1 MSAPIELAREDDS
14 QAEEP
19 ELVLDLESGAVII
32 CPHCGHSFTQ
42 PPPSEGD

>member
-1 MSAPIELAREDDS
+1 MSAPIELAEDG
-14 QAEEP
+14 QAQEP
-19 ELVLDLESGAVII
+19 ELALDLESGAVII